1 MVRPLPTAVAALAER
16 LGARAAPGG
25 RAAFR
30 QSGTLRA
37 LGAARWMRFTAEQWI
52 ASDAPAFRWR
62 ARVGSLG
69 PLPFALV
76 HVEDSLVG
84 GETVSGARALGLV
97 PLARAH
103 PSRELVEGQLQRYL
117 AELPWNPDAML
128 CNPALCWEEKGERV
142 LGVSAQETGVGAE
155 VEIHL
160 GEDGLP
166 ARTFALRPAREG
178 KAYVRRGWHGV
189 FADYR
194 DIAGRTI
201 PHAGRVAWDYEGERF
216 EVWRGRIEDWWAM

>member
-1 MVRPLPTAVAALAER
+1 MPAPLPPVVAALAER
-16 LGARAAPGG
+16 LGARAGSGG
-25 RAAFR
+25 RAVFR
-30 QSGTLRA
+30 QSGTLRG

-62 ARVGSLG
+62 ARVGPLG
-69 PLPFALV
+69 LV

-128 CNPALCWEEKGERV
+128 SNPALRWEEKGAGV
-142 LGVSAQETGVGAE
+142 LAVSAQAAGVEAE
-155 VEIHL
+155 VELHC

-178 KAYVRRGWHGV
+178 KGYVRRGWHGA

-194 DIAGRTI
+194 EAHGRMI

-216 EVWRGRIEDWWAM
+216 EVWRGRIEDWRPGR